1 MADESILWWYGQGSH
16 WIDLGLQMYVAMD
29 RKPENG
35 AEIRNAAC
43 GWSGVM
49 MRLRIMKS
57 ENNEEEHQDD
67 KDNLPHG
74 TKVLK

>member
-1 MADESILWWYGQGSH
+1 
-16 WIDLGLQMYVAMD
+16 MYVAMD
-29 RKPENG
+29 KKPENG

-67 KDNLPHG
+67 EDNLPHG